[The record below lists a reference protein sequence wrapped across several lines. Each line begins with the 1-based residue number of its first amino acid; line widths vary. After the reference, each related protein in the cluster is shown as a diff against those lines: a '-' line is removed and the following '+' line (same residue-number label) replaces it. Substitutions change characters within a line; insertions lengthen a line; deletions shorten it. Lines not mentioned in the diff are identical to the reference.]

1 MLEKNLIYTCLQ
13 MNQNLSFELRQII
26 LEQYIQLH
34 DLVCFAG
41 GMNLFQMASLNAIF
55 HAVLTDC
62 NYWHWCC
69 KQRRW
74 KL

>member
-1 MLEKNLIYTCLQ
+1 

-62 NYWHWCC
+62 NY
-69 KQRRW
+69 
-74 KL
+74 